1 MTREDALRR
10 TNEHPVAVRH
20 GRVYLS
26 TTILAILVSA
36 IAQLAFAKFQGED
49 HEKRIKHLEDN
60 TASADDVKYVRG
72 RIDYAID
79 KIIQLQEMV
88 RK

>member
-1 MTREDALRR
+1 MTREDALKR
-10 TNEHPVAVRH
+10 TNEFPVSVRH

-26 TTILAILVSA
+26 TALIAALIGAISA
-36 IAQLAFAKFQGED
+36 FTFAKFQGED
-49 HEKRIKHLEDN
+49 HEKRLKHLEDN
-60 TASADDVKYVRG
+60 TASADDVRYVRG

-79 KIIQLQEMV
+79 KIMQLQEMV